1 MIAWPLDPRMVGF
14 LMGMGL
20 AAFGLRRRM
29 GHAGALNMV
38 IAHRVLLHVVVAC
51 PVLMLVQVADG
62 IFEMGFGL
70 GILVVTEVLV
80 VMGVPWHRVRVRP
93 ATAFRM
99 AHGREFLSGAKPL

>member
-1 MIAWPLDPRMVGF
+1 MVGF

-51 PVLMLVQVADG
+51 PVFVLVQVANG
-62 IFEMGFGL
+62 IFEVGLGL
-70 GILVVTEVLV
+70 GIFVVAEVLV
-80 VMGVPWHRVRVRP
+80 VVSVPRHRVRV
-93 ATAFRM
+93 
-99 AHGREFLSGAKPL
+99 

>member
-51 PVLMLVQVADG
+51 PVFVLVQVANG
-62 IFEMGFGL
+62 IFEVGLGL
-70 GILVVTEVLV
+70 GIFVVAEVLV
-80 VMGVPWHRVRVRP
+80 VVSVPRHRVRV
-93 ATAFRM
+93 
-99 AHGREFLSGAKPL
+99 